1 MSGDTTREVTG
12 PGRGG
17 SRGQRAGGGGR
28 EPGDGSQEPAARQA
42 QGTSRE
48 PAAPQEHGTPPGTP
62 REPAARRDRE
72 QSGAAGSRPTIKTVA
87 ARAGVGR
94 TTVSRVVNGSELVS
108 EKAREAVLN
117 AIAELGYVPNS
128 VARGLVTSRTN
139 AVALVIPESESRL
152 GSEPY
157 FSAVI
162 RGVSAALADTRTQL
176 QLTLVRD
183 QAERDQLTQSVA
195 ERRVDGVLLVSIHEH
210 DVLPGLLESAGLP
223 TVLAGR
229 RREDDPLSYVCAD
242 NRGGAATAVRHL
254 LDRGRRRIAT
264 VAGPQDMEVGR
275 SRLRGC
281 REALVQAG
289 VPDEEHLV
297 EVGDF
302 TEEGARAA
310 MRSLLE
316 RAPELDAVFAASDLM
331 AAGVLLE
338 LRAQGRRVPED
349 VSVVGFEDSYL
360 ARHTN
365 PPLTTVRQPTEEIG
379 GTIAR
384 TLLRE
389 IENPAVRR
397 TRLVLDTELVVRESS

>member
-1 MSGDTTREVTG
+1 MSGDSTREA
-12 PGRGG
+12 PGRERAGN
-17 SRGQRAGGGGR
+17 RDQRAK
-28 EPGDGSQEPAARQA
+28 
-42 QGTSRE
+42 SRE
-48 PAAPQEHGTPPGTP
+48 PRGDGRRQGTRQERDPGKAP
-62 REPAARRDRE
+62 
-72 QSGAAGSRPTIKTVA
+72 GARPTIKTVA

-108 EKAREAVLN
+108 AKAREAVLN

-176 QLTLVRD
+176 QLMLVRD
-183 QAERDQLTQSVA
+183 QGERDQLSQSVA

-210 DVLPGLLESAGLP
+210 DALPGLLESAGLP

-229 RREDDPLSYVCAD
+229 RHEDDPLSYVCAD

-254 LDRGRRRIAT
+254 LERGRRRIAT

-275 SRLRGC
+275 SRLLGC
-281 REALVQAG
+281 REALAEAG
-289 VPDEEHLV
+289 VPARDHLV
-297 EVGDF
+297 EIGDF

-316 RAPELDAVFAASDLM
+316 RAPDLDAVFAASDLM
-331 AAGVLLE
+331 AAGILLE

-349 VSVVGFEDSYL
+349 IAVVGFEDSSL

-379 GTIAR
+379 RTIAR
-384 TLLRE
+384 TLLSE
-389 IENPAVRR
+389 IQNPALPR